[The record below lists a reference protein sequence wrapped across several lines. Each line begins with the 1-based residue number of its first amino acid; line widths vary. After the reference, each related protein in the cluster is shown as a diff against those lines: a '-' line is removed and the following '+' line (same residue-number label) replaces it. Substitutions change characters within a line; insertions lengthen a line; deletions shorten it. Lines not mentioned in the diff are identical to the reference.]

1 MPDEVTADDS
11 SVPFSLELE
20 RVVVDMLLAICEA
33 DEALETD
40 ERAAVLQTVTVLAKF
55 VQQAANHLRDDN
67 PTTGALPGVALHRL
81 LMALIDQNA
90 NGIVGPLLSP
100 RRRAETGK
108 NKGNNKLFLNV
119 RVARLRVAVATE
131 LLFRARGSLAEVTEE
146 VAGILKGH
154 SILTNR
160 KGKFFSGERTVRRWR
175 SEIVAD
181 VSSFDA
187 KEYNKILDQITSQ
200 VRARGGGP
208 DELVQA
214 AHAMLQNLEKTTLPD

>member
-1 MPDEVTADDS
+1 LCPPTDRLGITAAS
-11 SVPFSLELE
+11 SFTPKGGEAFEAKPPAIGRASNASLKPF
-20 RVVVDMLLAICEA
+20 
-33 DEALETD
+33 EALE
-40 ERAAVLQTVTVLAKF
+40 AVS
-55 VQQAANHLRDDN
+55 
-67 PTTGALPGVALHRL
+67 GAEKSEAHT
-81 LMALIDQNA
+81 N
-90 NGIVGPLLSP
+90 